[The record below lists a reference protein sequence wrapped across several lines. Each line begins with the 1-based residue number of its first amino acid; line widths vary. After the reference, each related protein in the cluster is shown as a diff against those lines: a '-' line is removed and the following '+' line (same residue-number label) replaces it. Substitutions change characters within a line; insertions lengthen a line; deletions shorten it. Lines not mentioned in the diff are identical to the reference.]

1 MAVRRALERVRR
13 EYQHEIDAE
22 PLPVDIAQ
30 IADPGRNIATEH
42 VDHDFIADL
51 EFQAVGDLLLQRYQ
65 RWPIIVSAPPFTL
78 DDLRAFRDFAGIGQA
93 AVALQHPFGILRG
106 LELVGLDAACGDN
119 ASAQHRYVLNRRLWR
134 DLLEEGAEAVG
145 VGGRNVD

>member
-22 PLPVDIAQ
+22 PLPVDVAQ
-30 IADPGRNIATEH
+30 IADPGRNVATEH
-42 VDHDFIADL
+42 VDHDVVPDL

-65 RWPIIVSAPPFTL
+65 RRSLIIPAPPFAL
-78 DDLRAFRDFAGIGQA
+78 DDLRAFRHLAGIGQA
-93 AVALQHPFGILRG
+93 AVALQYPFGILRG

-119 ASAQHRYVLNRRLWR
+119 ASAQHRYVLNR
-134 DLLEEGAEAVG
+134 
-145 VGGRNVD
+145 